1 MPLRIQFH
9 AQRPPAS
16 GYAAAP
22 PSSSRL
28 VPISL
33 LRVPWAGKVA
43 LGLASAYTRSS
54 RARARGPGNPKIVLL
69 IRRLLPMMLSSTLS
83 STTSFSPD
91 FLLALA
97 RCPASSSLGC
107 LGCSSTASADMYDPG
122 DNGDD
127 GRFSTDGNRRFD
139 EERLTG
145 VPGPQPLRWWGL
157 RPPTGCSS
165 GRPLLD
171 CAMATKVRR
180 RRPIE
185 AMATQTRWCW
195 CQCCCR
201 FFAMARHAWL
211 CARLHVMHAQ

>member
-1 MPLRIQFH
+1 M
-9 AQRPPAS
+9 RPS
-16 GYAAAP
+16 GVRVRR
-22 PSSSRL
+22 SSAL
-28 VPISL
+28 MTVVPDWCRCL

-54 RARARGPGNPKIVLL
+54 RARARGPGNPKIDLL

-83 STTSFSPD
+83 STTSDSPD

-97 RCPASSSLGC
+97 RCPASSSLGWR
-107 LGCSSTASADMYDPG
+107 GCSSAASADMYDPG
-122 DNGDD
+122 DKGDD
-127 GRFSTDGNRRFD
+127 GLSYRRFE

-145 VPGPQPLRWWGL
+145 VPCPQPLRRWGL

-171 CAMATKVRR
+171 CATATKVRS
-180 RRPIE
+180 RRPT
-185 AMATQTRWCW
+185 AATATQTRWCL

-201 FFAMARHAWL
+201 FSAMARHAWL